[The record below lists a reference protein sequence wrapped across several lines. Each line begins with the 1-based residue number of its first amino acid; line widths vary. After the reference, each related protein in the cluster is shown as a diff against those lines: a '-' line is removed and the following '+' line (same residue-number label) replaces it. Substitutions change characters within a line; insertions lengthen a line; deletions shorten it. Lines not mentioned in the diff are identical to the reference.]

1 MKKTIAFIVKII
13 VAAMVAMFLAVWA
26 DEHHVGYRFGFV
38 AVYIVGSIAVYYT
51 IDGVCALIRRRRQ
64 AEREDIIRFR
74 RSMNYGQA
82 AVFVGTACLFIGTQT
97 ECDERVDDLWHHGV
111 RAEVQQLT
119 GEETQFDII

>member
-1 MKKTIAFIVKII
+1 MKKTIAFIAKIL

-26 DEHHVGYRFGFV
+26 DKGGVGYRFGFV
-38 AVYIVGSIAVYYT
+38 AVYFCGSIAAFYT
-51 IDGVCALIRRRRQ
+51 IEGIIALIRRRRQ
-64 AEREDIIRFR
+64 AERENIIRFR